1 MTIKPAGHIL
11 TDEARHA
18 IDAVKGCVTP
28 IFDVNEKRE
37 AELLG
42 SAVLIEIAEE
52 FFLCTAKHVI
62 DDNKDSTLY
71 TDGPAEFEILE
82 GDFYASQKHDIAV
95 LKLTTAQRH
104 SFKKYRPLRADD
116 IANQT
121 QAAASKYAEFVGF
134 PETRNRKVYKQNKIA
149 GEIYAIGGMIL
160 EVTDAKVRV
169 SFNRKRNIDAVTRK
183 CVTSPDPH
191 GMSGGAIFGIPMNAT
206 TIEGTPQPKLIGI
219 CTDWL
224 ESSPEIF
231 GPNIAIAM
239 AIIREGWQITLPPRL
254 NPAHIKPR
262 LIVIR
267 PSA

>member
-1 MTIKPAGHIL
+1 MNSSVFVHVLVLFFFKQKTAYEMRISDWSSDVCSSDL
-11 TDEARHA
+11 ARHA

-71 TDGPAEFEILE
+71 TDGPAEFAILE
-82 GDFYASQKHDIAV
+82 GDFYASQEHDIAV
-95 LKLTTAQRH
+95 LKLTEAQRRT
-104 SFKKYRPLRADD
+104 FKKYKPLRADD

-160 EVTDAKVRV
+160 EVTTARIRV
-169 SFNRKRNIDAVTRK
+169 AFNRKRNIAAATRK
-183 CVTSPDPH
+183 RVTSPDPH
-191 GMSGGAIFGIPMNAT
+191 GMSGGASS
-206 TIEGTPQPKLIGI
+206 EERRVGTAWVSTGRSR
-219 CTDWL
+219 W
-224 ESSPEIF
+224 
-231 GPNIAIAM
+231 
-239 AIIREGWQITLPPRL
+239 
-254 NPAHIKPR
+254 
-262 LIVIR
+262 
-267 PSA
+267 SAYHSKKNS

>member
-71 TDGPAEFEILE
+71 TDGPAEFAILE
-82 GDFYASQKHDIAV
+82 GDFYASQEHDIAV
-95 LKLTTAQRH
+95 LKLTEAQRRT
-104 SFKKYRPLRADD
+104 FKKYKPLRADD

-160 EVTDAKVRV
+160 EVTTARIRV
-169 SFNRKRNIDAVTRK
+169 AFNRKRNIDAATRK
-183 CVTSPDPH
+183 RVTSPDPH
-191 GMSGGAIFGIPMNAT
+191 GMSGGAIFGIPMNAS
-206 TIEGTPQPKLIGI
+206 TIEGAPRPKLIGI
-219 CTDWL
+219 STDWPA
-224 ESSPEIF
+224 SSHEIF

-239 AIIREGWQITLPPRL
+239 AIIRDAWQIVLPPRL